1 MSVLDRIMSTKYVI
15 EYLSEVYLWQ
25 KLRHWV
31 SK

>member
-1 MSVLDRIMSTKYVI
+1 MSVFDGIMSTNYVI
-15 EYLSEVYLWQ
+15 EYLSVVYLWQ